1 MMDHRSETAKLSCSE
16 LSLAESCTYLCS
28 SQYQIPTPRAFRPL
42 CCIKTRLF
50 PNYKRTCCV
59 PSSPYYSD
67 ESHCIVYIIP
77 FCISF
82 FLFVLTWQL
91 VSLYPDLHL
100 SRAAYQL
107 YLGPHQQ
114 RQASYF
120 IATLNSTQY
129 SAVETL
135 FAMGVGSFLEPLIVV
150 TLLFGGAYFNRNK
163 DYNFWTNKSGIAS
176 IKSYK
181 RSDDLPKRDSTDSLM
196 SGWSGSRSPSL
207 DSSSQPALRRRRLQ
221 VLGYKRIVSTPN
233 THIFEDRLLSRL
245 LKKLPFLVE
254 CWYWFL
260 IYFVYQVGRA
270 ITALTLDEGT
280 VDVARRH
287 ALQIIHLEQR
297 LHIFWE
303 IDFQKW
309 FLARPTLLHWINRIY
324 SFIHIPGTIT
334 FLVVLYYFTTT
345 RHRRYAAGRVRSD
358 TVAAGP
364 ALYEARRRT
373 MAMCNLI
380 AFVVFTSWPCM
391 PPRLLSDPE
400 YKGPD
405 AEEAKSFGFVD
416 SVHSGTGE
424 SSVWTTNRFCNQYAA
439 MPSLHFGYS
448 LLVGLTVATIP
459 ITGLRSTSWKR
470 IIIVAAGMSYPV
482 LILTAIVATANH
494 FILDAVAG
502 AMVCSIAW
510 NCNDFLLNFCILEDY
525 FLSMLRLH
533 KPVNWTDPETA
544 VEPEFQSGLLSEDV

>member
-1 MMDHRSETAKLSCSE
+1 
-16 LSLAESCTYLCS
+16 
-28 SQYQIPTPRAFRPL
+28 
-42 CCIKTRLF
+42 
-50 PNYKRTCCV
+50 
-59 PSSPYYSD
+59 
-67 ESHCIVYIIP
+67 
-77 FCISF
+77 
-82 FLFVLTWQL
+82 
-91 VSLYPDLHL
+91 
-100 SRAAYQL
+100 
-107 YLGPHQQ
+107 
-114 RQASYF
+114 
-120 IATLNSTQY
+120 
-129 SAVETL
+129 
-135 FAMGVGSFLEPLIVV
+135 MGVGSFLEPLIVV
-150 TLLFGGAYFNRNK
+150 TLLFGGAYFNRSR

-181 RSDDLPKRDSTDSLM
+181 RSDDFPKRDSTDSLM

-207 DSSSQPALRRRRLQ
+207 DSSSQPTLRRRKLQ

-303 IDFQKW
+303 IEFQK
-309 FLARPTLLHWINRIY
+309 
-324 SFIHIPGTIT
+324 S
-334 FLVVLYYFTTT
+334 
-345 RHRRYAAGRVRSD
+345 AGRVRSD

-373 MAMCNLI
+373 MAMCNLL

-459 ITGLRSTSWKR
+459 ITGLRSASWKR
-470 IIIVAAGMSYPV
+470 IVIVAAGMSYPA

-502 AMVCSIAW
+502 AMVCTIAW

-544 VEPEFQSGLLSEDV
+544 AEPEFQTGLLSEDV

>member
-1 MMDHRSETAKLSCSE
+1 
-16 LSLAESCTYLCS
+16 
-28 SQYQIPTPRAFRPL
+28 
-42 CCIKTRLF
+42 
-50 PNYKRTCCV
+50 
-59 PSSPYYSD
+59 
-67 ESHCIVYIIP
+67 
-77 FCISF
+77 
-82 FLFVLTWQL
+82 
-91 VSLYPDLHL
+91 
-100 SRAAYQL
+100 
-107 YLGPHQQ
+107 
-114 RQASYF
+114 
-120 IATLNSTQY
+120 
-129 SAVETL
+129 
-135 FAMGVGSFLEPLIVV
+135 MGVGSFLEPLVVV
-150 TLLFGGAYFNRNK
+150 TLLFGGAYFNRSK
-163 DYNFWTNKSGIAS
+163 DYNFWTNKSGFAS
-176 IKSYK
+176 LKSYK
-181 RSDDLPKRDSTDSLM
+181 RSDDLPKRDSTESLM
-196 SGWSGSRSPSL
+196 SGWSGSRSPNL
-207 DSSSQPALRRRRLQ
+207 DSHKNTQPSLRRRKLQ

-233 THIFEDRLLSRL
+233 TQVFEDRLLSRL

-303 IDFQKW
+303 VDFQKW
-309 FLARPTLLHWINRIY
+309 FLARPTILHWINRIY
-324 SFIHIPGTIT
+324 SFIHIPGTIM

-345 RHRRYAAGRVRSD
+345 RHRRFAAGRVRSD
-358 TVAAGP
+358 NVTAGP

-380 AFVVFTSWPCM
+380 AFIVFTSWPCM

-405 AEEAKSFGFVD
+405 AEESKSFGFID
-416 SVHSGTGE
+416 TVHSGTGE
-424 SSVWTTNRFCNQYAA
+424 SSVWTTNKFCNQYAA

-459 ITGLRSTSWKR
+459 ITGLRPSSWKR
-470 IIIVAAGMSYPV
+470 IVIVAMGMSYPA

-502 AMVCSIAW
+502 AMVCAIAW

-525 FLSMLRLH
+525 FLALLRLH

-544 VEPEFQSGLLSEDV
+544 VEPEFQSAFMSEDV